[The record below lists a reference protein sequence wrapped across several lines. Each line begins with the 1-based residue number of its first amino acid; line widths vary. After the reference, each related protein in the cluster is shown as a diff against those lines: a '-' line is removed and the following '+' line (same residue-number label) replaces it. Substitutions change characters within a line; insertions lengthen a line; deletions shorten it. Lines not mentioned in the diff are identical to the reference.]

1 MSYTIGCIDLD
12 QKKVSDGE
20 VDQALIL
27 VKLRG
32 DYSGL
37 TVPQLIRFLEKFY
50 RSLSKQALIR
60 RVHRALDRLENEG
73 LVKTEVIGS
82 YRFAR

>member
-1 MSYTIGCIDLD
+1 VSYTIGCIDLD

-37 TVPQLIRFLEKFY
+37 TVPQCEATSHQSWIW
-50 RSLSKQALIR
+50 
-60 RVHRALDRLENEG
+60 
-73 LVKTEVIGS
+73 
-82 YRFAR
+82 